1 MFIIVHNGHG
11 MATTWVSINRQ
22 KKKTQFNLYTQ
33 WIIIRPQKVT
43 KTWAKDAAQVVKC
56 LLNMPEALGSF
67 CSTS

>member
-22 KKKTQFNLYTQ
+22 RKHNLYTQ

-43 KTWAKDAAQVVKC
+43 KTGAKDAAQVVKL
-56 LLNMPEALGSF
+56 LLNMSEALGSF